1 MDEKAKEDAHKTFE
15 DIEGF
20 IKENNYKLIDVDNN
34 YALLEAKITPSSM
47 NPFGMGH
54 GGFIFG
60 LADTACGV
68 AAVAGG
74 LKGITVDG
82 SINYLHPAKGEYI
95 RVEAK
100 ALKAGKN
107 ISTFEASVY
116 DDQGTLI
123 AISIITTI

>member
-34 YALLEAKITPSSM
+34 YALLEAKIAPSSM